1 MNNSQ
6 KNKFLS
12 KTELSK
18 LRENHKN
25 KKIIL
30 CHGVFDV
37 LHHGHILHLK
47 SAKKFGDIL
56 VVSLTSDNFVIK
68 DQTDHSTMKYLDE
81 VLI

>member
-30 CHGVFDV
+30 CHGVLMFYTMV
-37 LHHGHILHLK
+37 Y
-47 SAKKFGDIL
+47 
-56 VVSLTSDNFVIK
+56 TS
-68 DQTDHSTMKYLDE
+68 S
-81 VLI
+81 